1 MRKEM
6 SIFQMK
12 KRKDK
17 TPRKKRQPSETKV
30 IYLIKS
36 SK

>member
-1 MRKEM
+1 MGKEM
-6 SIFQMK
+6 SIFQML
-12 KRKDK
+12 KRKQDK
-17 TPRKKRQPSETKV
+17 TPEKKKPNKTET